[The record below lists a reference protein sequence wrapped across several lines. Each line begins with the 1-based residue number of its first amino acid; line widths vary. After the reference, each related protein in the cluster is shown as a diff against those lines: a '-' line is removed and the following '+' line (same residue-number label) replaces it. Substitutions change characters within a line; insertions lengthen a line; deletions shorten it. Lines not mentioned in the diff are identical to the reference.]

1 MSKDTTLKLNSDHF
15 TVMANAIV
23 KGRQSMT
30 LQAARLVRI
39 MISQVVKE
47 DKDLRTYTCS
57 IKELASFLNI
67 PRNNLYRDIEGICN
81 ILHKSVVYIG
91 TGNPKKPWRQ
101 LNWISMSEY
110 DGEGTLTIK
119 LSEDIKPYVIGLEEY
134 YTQYQLKNILSF
146 NSFYAIRLYELI
158 KCEDGVNRNE
168 KDEIEF
174 GVTELREAFDC
185 CDKYLKFKDF
195 RVNVIKTAVDEI
207 NQKSDIEI
215 TPSFIKEG
223 RAICRISFNIAIN
236 KNAKNINSPIYRFT
250 KGKSNE
256 TDY

>member
-174 GVTELREAFDC
+174 DVTELREAFDC

-215 TPSFIKEG
+215 IPNFIKEG
-223 RAICRISFNIAIN
+223 RAVKKISFNIALN
-236 KNAKNINSPIYRFT
+236 KNTNNINSPIYKF
-250 KGKSNE
+250 SNCE
-256 TDY
+256 VQE